1 MVRST
6 KARVVANVPFTRPVN
21 CGKTTCTVQLDVYVP
36 AGTGPF
42 PTVVLL
48 RGGPGGLG
56 FRSYIRTFASE
67 LSAAGVLVFSTDMR
81 DLSSAGGGW
90 PVAPRDVACA
100 IRYARAHAGAYGGDG
115 STVTLV
121 GHSFGGYVGSI
132 VALDAAEFTG
142 GCLAGGSGRPN
153 AFVGLAGNYLLG
165 ASEVA
170 YDFRLFFGG
179 LPADTADA
187 RVAGDP
193 FNYATKAPIPVRLV
207 AGTADRTVNPAASR
221 SLEAFLEKQGW
232 NTKLTMVGGAS
243 HSGIIGP
250 SASGPISV
258 SVVLGAIEAAGG

>member
-1 MVRST
+1 
-6 KARVVANVPFTRPVN
+6 
-21 CGKTTCTVQLDVYVP
+21 
-36 AGTGPF
+36 
-42 PTVVLL
+42 VVLL

-81 DLSSAGGGW
+81 DLASAGGGW

-100 IRYARAHAGAYGGDG
+100 IRFARTQAGAYGGDG
-115 STVTLV
+115 ASVTLV

-187 RVAGDP
+187 RDP

-221 SLEAFLEKQGW
+221 SLEAFLEKQAW

-243 HSGIIGP
+243 HSGIIGT
-250 SASGPISV
+250 SASGPV
-258 SVVLGAIEAAGG
+258 SVGVVLEAIEAARGKP